1 MPTGEENGQNCHLI
15 EWSEGMK
22 LLKGVILGAVLLI
35 VSAGALG
42 LFYVLPQHE
51 VVLITGGEV
60 KRVDHD
66 GVINAENPADGPT
79 RDVYF
84 INTEHPDAKD
94 VMVYRNE
101 DTGWSFPWYFKFD
114 SADIQA
120 KAQGY
125 SRNAE
130 QLALIR
136 YYGWRIKILSVFP
149 NVTDIEATNSRE
161 EPFPLFNTVFLS
173 LIALVLI
180 VVAVFIKRRLKRRH
194 QTVVS

>member
-1 MPTGEENGQNCHLI
+1 
-15 EWSEGMK
+15 MK
-22 LLKGVILGAVLLI
+22 WLKGIILGVILLAVGAV
-35 VSAGALG
+35 ALG
-42 LFYVLPQHE
+42 LFYFLPQHD
-51 VVLITGGEV
+51 VVMVTGVEV
-60 KRVDHD
+60 KRMDHN
-66 GVINAENPADGPT
+66 GVISAQNPADGPT

-84 INTEHPDAKD
+84 INTEDPVTKE

-125 SRNAE
+125 SRDPE

-149 NVTDIEATNSRE
+149 NITAIESTNSRA
-161 EPFPLFNTVFLS
+161 EPFPWFNTLFLS
-173 LIALVLI
+173 LLTLGLI
-180 VVAVFIKRRLKRRH
+180 FIAVFVKRRLKHRH
-194 QTVVS
+194 QVPAS